1 MSPTIG
7 RCENEKMLLIDDE
20 RIRRRRHHAIIPSD
34 WRAERFAIIIHQGVV
49 PVASMSSDD
58 SVAEAIMP
66 NQSRILLVPIKGG
79 LSILDYLWPDRAAGQ
94 DYTNE

>member
-1 MSPTIG
+1 
-7 RCENEKMLLIDDE
+7 MLLIDDE
-20 RIRRRRHHAIIPSD
+20 RIRRRRHYAIIPRD
-34 WRAERFAIIIHQGVV
+34 WRAEGFPVIVHQGIVS
-49 PVASMSSDD
+49 VASVSSDD

-66 NQSRILLVPIKGG
+66 NQSRILLVPIEGS